1 MIDKNISC
9 EMYDSLF
16 RIGKNISSE
25 TYDSFDVNCIMLS
38 SFSMQMFPVLY
49 FRKHA
54 IRVMRTVEKNFTKCI
69 QKTSPTIV

>member
-1 MIDKNISC
+1 MYNSLFGIDSYISG
-9 EMYDSLF
+9 EMYDSF
-16 RIGKNISSE
+16 G
-25 TYDSFDVNCIMLS
+25 VNYIILS
-38 SFSMQMFPVLY
+38 GFSMQMFPVLY